1 MRRSFDVGHAKGTY
15 LSGSTTKTKRKRT
28 SHEICP
34 KRDNARN
41 RDNPHKE
48 GAEKI
53 TSRRHGS
60 DLGGRL
66 CFTLS
71 RLASSGPKSLRE
83 VSLPETL
90 IEDSADIL
98 TEGGLEK
105 IWINRRQ
112 EVNKYTNQ
120 TLTANIFTP

>member
-1 MRRSFDVGHAKGTY
+1 MRNIPILVCK
-15 LSGSTTKTKRKRT
+15 KKRT
-28 SHEICP
+28 SREIYP
-34 KRDNARN
+34 KMDNKEN
-41 RDNPHKE
+41 RDNTPQKE

-105 IWINRRQ
+105 IWIDRRQ
-112 EVNKYTNQ
+112 EVNKYSNQ